1 MTALGP
7 EPLHAVVPA
16 ALAGERIDR
25 AICTL
30 TGLSRREASDLV
42 DSGGVTVDGS
52 VVHQRSRK
60 VREGENLRVAATG
73 SADRDDAAGASGAP
87 AVEFA
92 VVYSD
97 EYVIVVDKPAG
108 LVVHHGAGN
117 RSGTLV
123 DGLLE
128 RFPDLAALSGS
139 DGGDGRA
146 GDRTGDGRAG
156 DRHGG
161 GHSGDPHRPGIVHR
175 LDKGTSGLMVVGR
188 TDEVVRSLTDQLS
201 NRTAGRR
208 YLALVAGDV
217 KHDQGVVDAPV
228 GRSARMATRM
238 AVTPLGRP
246 ARTAY
251 RVVERLRGPPVCTLV
266 EASLE
271 TGRTHQVR
279 VHMAAIGHPVAGD
292 DRYGERSKTMP
303 MLAGSKPPIPPGRLF
318 LHAHR
323 LSIDHPTRGRVTW
336 TSPLPADLESV
347 LEARRGPGQAAV

>member
-1 MTALGP
+1 MTGLEL
-7 EPLHAVVPA
+7 EPLHALVPA
-16 ALAGERIDR
+16 ALSGERIDR

-30 TGLSRREASDLV
+30 TGLSRREASELV
-42 DSGGVTVDGS
+42 ASGAVTVDGS

-60 VREGENLRVAATG
+60 VREGESLQVAVAK
-73 SADRDDAAGASGAP
+73 SADPQGAAARAGAP
-87 AVEFA
+87 AVEFT

-97 EYVIVVDKPAG
+97 EHVIVVDKPAG
-108 LVVHHGAGN
+108 LVVHHGAGH

-128 RFPDLAALSGS
+128 RFPDLSELSVPDAA
-139 DGGDGRA
+139 D
-146 GDRTGDGRAG
+146 T
-156 DRHGG
+156 HGE
-161 GHSGDPHRPGIVHR
+161 DLHRPGIVHR

-188 TDEVVRSLTDQLS
+188 TDDVVRSLTEQLRK
-201 NRTAGRR
+201 RTAGRR

-217 KHDQGVVDAPV
+217 AHDQGVVDAPV

-251 RVVERLRGPPVCTLV
+251 RVVERLHGPPRCTLI

-303 MLAGSKPPIPPGRLF
+303 LLAGTEPPIGPGRLF
-318 LHAHR
+318 LHAHQ

-336 TSPLPADLESV
+336 TSALPSDLESV
-347 LEARRGPGQAAV
+347 LRARRGPGQAAV